1 MCQRITTFAMIA
13 IALTLVALFIT
24 GRTVPSTAA
33 ACPGDF
39 DGNRRVNIADFL
51 AFVVVFGTSSM
62 DANYNAQMDFDSSGN
77 VDITDFLAFVEVFGT
92 ECGGGRGDTNATGLF
107 TQTLFHDGITR
118 EYIIYVPG
126 SYDGTSKVPLML
138 NFHGY
143 GGFANQY
150 LKYAD
155 MRPLADIENFILV
168 YPQGTLLG
176 GYPHWNSGLESD
188 DNKSDADDFGFVEA
202 LIDEICSR
210 YNIDSARVYSCGYS
224 NGAFFSYALACYHS
238 DKIAAIGSVAGTMM
252 EETYNNCRPSH
263 PTAMINIHGTSDY
276 VVPYGGGSAGLL
288 SIDEVL
294 AYWIGFNN
302 ASNTPIVNRVND
314 SGVTIERYSYADGDN
329 STSVE
334 HYKVIDGGH
343 VWFDISYDGSNTSR
357 LIWNFVSRYDIHGTN

>member
-1 MCQRITTFAMIA
+1 MYQRITTFAIVA
-13 IALTLVALFIT
+13 IALMLTALFIT

-51 AFVVVFGTSSM
+51 AFVEVFGTSSA
-62 DANYNAQMDFDSSGN
+62 DENYNAQMDLDSSGS
-77 VDITDFLAFVEVFGT
+77 VDIADFLAFVEVFGT
-92 ECGGGRGDTNATGLF
+92 ECGDDGSGANATGLF
-107 TQTLFHDGITR
+107 TQTLFHGGITR
-118 EYIIYVPG
+118 EYIIYVPEA
-126 SYDGTSKVPLML
+126 YDGTSKVPLML

-155 MRPLADIENFILV
+155 MRPLADMENFILV
-168 YPQGTLLG
+168 YPQGTLLNG
-176 GYPHWNSGLESD
+176 DPHWNSGLGSD
-188 DNKSDADDFGFVEA
+188 NNKSDADDFGFVEA
-202 LIDEICSR
+202 LIDEICSK

-224 NGAFFSYALACYHS
+224 NGAFFTYALACYHS

-252 EETYNNCRPSH
+252 EETYNNCGPSH

-276 VVPYGGGSAGLL
+276 VVPYGGGSKGLL
-288 SIDEVL
+288 SIGGVL

-302 ASNTPIVNRVND
+302 TSATPIVNRMND
-314 SGVTIERYSYADGDN
+314 SGVTIEHYSYTGGDN
-329 STSVE
+329 NASVE

-357 LIWNFVSRYDIHGTN
+357 LIWNFVSRYDIDGLR